1 MTQIYKTGFL
11 LVEGVIERYVR
22 EDCVVVIFQ
31 VESITGTVVTA
42 FANV

>member
-1 MTQIYKTGFL
+1 MIQIYKTGFL
-11 LVEGVIERYVR
+11 PVEGAIERYVR

>member
-1 MTQIYKTGFL
+1 MIQIYKTGFIP
-11 LVEGVIERYVR
+11 VEGDIERYVR

-31 VESITGTVVTA
+31 VESRTGTVVTA